1 MKKIDSLFS
10 SILIFVLAQAAWF
23 SLLGLWIYWYVSNY
37 IIFEYV
43 GENAPPQI
51 ISDSTNVFALV
62 SGIVLLVFISIGM
75 SYIFVYL
82 NRQMNINK
90 LYDNFIASVT
100 HELKS
105 PLSSIQLYLE
115 TIKSRNVPTQKQKEF
130 VSIMI
135 KDTDRLNNLINSIL
149 HLSGIEQKKMV
160 RKYPHDYQIYHANN
174 ILKNLLN
181 KSIDKFHLSS
191 DSVKITGDPDCLCV
205 IDGNWFEIVFYNLF
219 DNAIKYSKN
228 KPQINISLSNSLKKI
243 NIEFSDNGIGLSY
256 KDQKKIFNKF
266 QRIENDYNPSVKGT
280 GLGLYWVKEIVKYHG
295 GKIQVFSKGQDMGT
309 RFLITLPV
317 YQTSKKRYIKNLL
330 KISRKNE
337 EKPDEFDGR

>member
-43 GENAPPQI
+43 GENVPPQI
-51 ISDSTNVFALV
+51 ISDSTNLFALV
-62 SGIVLLVFISIGM
+62 SGIVLLVFISVGM
-75 SYIFVYL
+75 SFIFVYL

-115 TIKSRNVPTQKQKEF
+115 TINSRDVPVKKQREF
-130 VSIMI
+130 VSIMM
-135 KDTDRLNNLINSIL
+135 KDTGRLNNLINSIL
-149 HLSGIEQKKMV
+149 HLSGIGQKKMV
-160 RKYPHDYQIYHANN
+160 RKYPHDYQIYKANE
-174 ILKNLLN
+174 IFSDLLN
-181 KSIDKFHLSS
+181 KSMNKFNLSS
-191 DSVKITGDPDCLCV
+191 DSVNIQENQDCLCV
-205 IDGNWFEIVFYNLF
+205 IDSNWFDIVFYNLF
-219 DNAIKYSKN
+219 DNAIKYSN
-228 KPQINISLSNSLKKI
+228 GNVRINISLSNTLKKI
-243 NIEFSDNGIGLSY
+243 LIKFSDNGIGLSY

-266 QRIENDYNPSVKGT
+266 QRIENSDNPSVKGT

-295 GKIQVFSKGQDMGT
+295 GKVQVFSAGREKGT
-309 RFLITLPV
+309 TFTITLPI
-317 YQTSKKRYIKNLL
+317 YQSSKKRYIKTLL
-330 KISRKNE
+330 KISRKNKE
-337 EKPDEFDGR
+337 ISD

>member
-1 MKKIDSLFS
+1 MKKPDSLFS
-10 SILIFVLAQAAWF
+10 SILIFVLAQVAWF

-75 SYIFVYL
+75 SFIFVYL
-82 NRQMNINK
+82 NKQMNVNK

-115 TIKSRNVPTQKQKEF
+115 TINSRNVPLEKQREF
-130 VSIMI
+130 VAIMM
-135 KDTDRLNNLINSIL
+135 KDTGRLNNLINSIL
-149 HLSGIEQKKMV
+149 HLSGIEQKRMA
-160 RKYPHDYQIYHANN
+160 RKYPHDYQVYKANE
-174 ILKNLLN
+174 IFPELLN
-181 KSIDKFHLSS
+181 KSIDKFHISEN
-191 DSVKITGDPDCLCV
+191 SVKIEGNPDCLCV
-205 IDGNWFEIVFYNLF
+205 VDSNWFEILFYNLF
-219 DNAIKYSKN
+219 DNAIKYSN
-228 KPQINISLSNSLKKI
+228 NQPKI
-243 NIEFSDNGIGLSY
+243 NIKLGNTSKKVQLKFSDNGVGLSY

-266 QRIENDYNPSVKGT
+266 QRIEDAESPSVKGT

-295 GKIQVFSKGQDMGT
+295 GKIQVHSAGREKGTMFT
-309 RFLITLPV
+309 ISLPI
-317 YQTSKKRYIKNLL
+317 YQSYKKRYIKSLL
-330 KISRKNE
+330 KISRKNISE
-337 EKPDEFDGR
+337 AD